1 MINSLKNHIR
11 AAGANGWY
19 TFNAGYHA
27 TEVNADLALEVMES
41 TKQTLKAG
49 DWVFIRGYDR
59 PLEILFIHGV
69 IVTLDWNEAGID
81 FRDYYALDIRKK
93 GRYSYGTV
101 RIHKAHLIKI

>member
-27 TEVNADLALEVMES
+27 TEVNADLALEVMKS
-41 TKQTLKAG
+41 IKQELKPG
-49 DWVFIRGYDR
+49 DRVFIRGSDR
-59 PLEILFIHGV
+59 PLDVLHVHGV
-69 IVTLDWNEAGID
+69 FVTLNWNEPGID
-81 FRDYYALDIRKK
+81 FRQYYELNIRKK